1 MLNMMMRNDCHETK
15 KIKRVFVKEIL
26 NKNMHT
32 FVVDDDQRR
41 RCRNG
46 EDKSQMREMIWKDV
60 MVIKETSDKN
70 IKESNWEILKL
81 EWWFY

>member
-46 EDKSQMREMIWKDV
+46 EDKSQMREMI
-60 MVIKETSDKN
+60 
-70 IKESNWEILKL
+70 
-81 EWWFY
+81 